1 MKNLTTSP
9 VATYIVLMVYVV
21 KVVNII
27 LLLLRICGVRMRIT
41 QLPATPTLSK
51 NMATPLGSA
60 QFGVTTFCASQ
71 HGAEECDSRG
81 LPLTL
86 NSVNI
91 TGRFKK
97 LLSLSHPSLAT
108 YLDIKSSRNGK
119 ILRHRRSIMVPSRE
133 F

>member
-1 MKNLTTSP
+1 MRCAHAPYTATSH
-9 VATYIVLMVYVV
+9 AHIVKEYGYSTG
-21 KVVNII
+21 
-27 LLLLRICGVRMRIT
+27 RGWRAR
-41 QLPATPTLSK
+41 
-51 NMATPLGSA
+51 LGSA

-97 LLSLSHPSLAT
+97 LLSLSHPGLAT

>member
-1 MKNLTTSP
+1 
-9 VATYIVLMVYVV
+9 
-21 KVVNII
+21 
-27 LLLLRICGVRMRIT
+27 MRLT
-41 QLPATPTLSK
+41 QLPATPTLSR

-86 NSVNI
+86 NSVNV

-97 LLSLSHPSLAT
+97 LLSLSHPGLAT

-119 ILRHRRSIMVPSRE
+119 TFRHRRSIMVPSRE